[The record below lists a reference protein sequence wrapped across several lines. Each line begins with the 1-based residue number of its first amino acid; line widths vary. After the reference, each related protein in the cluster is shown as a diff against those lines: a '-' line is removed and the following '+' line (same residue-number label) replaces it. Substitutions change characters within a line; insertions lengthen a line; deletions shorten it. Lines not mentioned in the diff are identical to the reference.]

1 MCKSGLGSSLGENP
15 AAFAG
20 LDQEE
25 FDIAAANPETN
36 GRNLL
41 AAAQLPQVSQAEK
54 LDGWVLVL
62 RRVHNSRVPDTV
74 CCWLELNLV
83 RPLISVEDGG

>member
-1 MCKSGLGSSLGENP
+1 MNSCLLESFERCGLGMSKSGLGSSLGENP

-36 GRNLL
+36 GSNLL
-41 AAAQLPQVSQAEK
+41 AAAQLAQVAPGEE
-54 LDGWVLVL
+54 
-62 RRVHNSRVPDTV
+62 T
-74 CCWLELNLV
+74 
-83 RPLISVEDGG
+83 